1 MRINKALNLVIPVDW
16 EKGGQ
21 IFVHSTPISRE
32 VFEQYFIVI
41 SKTFAAIFS
50 QGLGAV
56 AGPRIAYLMLKKTAE
71 DIGLWAGPAGV
82 GVGLMAEII
91 RLSNV
96 MMPDKNGW
104 KSIPLQSAIDK
115 GMLDSETIA
124 EIEGELVFFTCVSM
138 MNKRNQV
145 EPIMETVNGL
155 WGSQTTSLNSTEF
168 MNSLRISTE
177 EESSGETEIISSLPS

>member
-1 MRINKALNLVIPVDW
+1 MRINKALNLVIPIDW

-32 VFEQYFIVI
+32 VFEQYFLVI

-71 DIGLWAGPAGV
+71 DMGLWAGPSGV
-82 GVGLMAEII
+82 GVGLINEII

-96 MMPDKNGW
+96 SMPTAKGW

-115 GMLDSETIA
+115 GMIDDETLA
-124 EIEGELVFFTCVSM
+124 DIEGELSFFTCVSV
-138 MNKRNQV
+138 MNKRSQV
-145 EPIMETVNGL
+145 EPIMDTVNGL
-155 WGSQTTSLNSTEF
+155 WGSQTTSLTSTEF
-168 MNSLRISTE
+168 MNSLTTLIETGNFGE
-177 EESSGETEIISSLPS
+177 MEITSSVPS